1 MEKGPTGLVEIGLV
15 AAVKIENV
23 TLELKAAA
31 VDTNGE
37 VKLKVVDVLEGVT
50 LQGVEVLVD
59 EFMEIMQFEAATPAS
74 KIISDGKTMVT

>member
-23 TLELKAAA
+23 TLEFKAAA
-31 VDTNGE
+31 VETKGE

-59 EFMEIMQFEAATPAS
+59 EFMEIMQFKAATPAS
-74 KIISDGKTMVT
+74 KIISDGNTMVT